1 MTATVE
7 RPKGTSIVAA
17 SASTEE
23 PGVYARLGVPT
34 FINASGHN
42 TAQGGSLMPPE
53 VVAAMA
59 EAARRHVW
67 LRALQD
73 AAGKRI
79 AEVTGAPAAVVGS
92 GAAGCILLGA
102 AACLTG
108 KDQHKIIALPETA
121 ADAKNEIVVWAAPRP
136 NYMYQACEAAGATL
150 VEVGTAGGPVTPEDF
165 GDALDRHS
173 AGILLVLAPLDQYL
187 SSVKPEDGEEPIGW
201 EEFIGDVCGYAD
213 AAGVPVLVDA
223 ASELPPR
230 GLIQQLLGL
239 GVSGVIVS
247 GGKAIRGPQ
256 STGILLGKPDLIE
269 AAALNNNPHSAVGR
283 PLKVGKEEL
292 CGVVAAAERF
302 FALDEAAQLAEFRER
317 AQIIVAATNRVGGA
331 AVRAEVIERDP
342 DYGRPP
348 LVAKAVL
355 RFTGGAKA
363 ADALYQRLH
372 DGDGGGARINAL
384 RLRDDLVFNPMALEP
399 GEAEIIAARLTV
411 LLD

>member
-7 RPKGTSIVAA
+7 RPKDTSTVAA
-17 SASTEE
+17 SGAHEE

-53 VVAAMA
+53 VLAAMN

-79 AEVTGAPAAVVGS
+79 AEVAGAPAALVGS

-108 KDQHKIIALPETA
+108 KDPARIIALPETA
-121 ADAKNEIVVWAAPRP
+121 ADAQNEIVVWAAQRP
-136 NYMYQACEAAGATL
+136 NYMYQACQAAGAAL
-150 VEVGTAGGPVTPEDF
+150 VEVGEIGGPVTPEDF

-173 AGILLVLAPLDQYL
+173 AGILLVLAPLDQHL
-187 SSVKPEDGEEPIGW
+187 STLTGDDAMGW
-201 EEFIGDVCGYAD
+201 EEFIGEVCDYAD

-230 GLIQQLLGL
+230 GLIPQLLEL

-256 STGILLGKPDLIE
+256 STGLLLGKPELIQ
-269 AAALNNNPHSAVGR
+269 AAALNNNPNSAVGR
-283 PLKVGKEEL
+283 PLKVGKEEI
-292 CGVVAAAERF
+292 CGAVAAVERF
-302 FALDEAAQLAEFRER
+302 FAMDEAAQLADFRER
-317 AQIIVAATNRVGGA
+317 SQTIADAANRAGGTK
-331 AVRAEVIERDP
+331 VRAEVIERDP
-342 DYGRPP
+342 NYGRPP

-355 RFTGGAKA
+355 RFDGGANA

-372 DGDGGGARINAL
+372 DGEGGGPRINAL
-384 RLRDDLVFNPMALEP
+384 RQGDVLIFNPMPLEP
-399 GEAEIIAARLTV
+399 GEAEVIAARLTA
-411 LLD
+411 LLH